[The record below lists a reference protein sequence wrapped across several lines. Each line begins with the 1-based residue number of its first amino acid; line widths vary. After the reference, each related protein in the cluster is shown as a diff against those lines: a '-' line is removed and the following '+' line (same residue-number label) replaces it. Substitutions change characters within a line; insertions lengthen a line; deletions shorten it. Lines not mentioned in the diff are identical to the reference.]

1 MPEPRYA
8 SIVLR
13 LRLSVP
19 TEGPVATPENI
30 RRKLMRLLQNHML
43 LEDEPAWTRTPLSV
57 RVVLFDS
64 SGRPIEQ
71 GT

>member
-1 MPEPRYA
+1 MPEPRYVTVV
-8 SIVLR
+8 IR
-13 LRLSVP
+13 LRLGLPFDPFP
-19 TEGPVATPENI
+19 TRANVK
-30 RRKLMRLLQNHML
+30 RKIERLLASHVRL
-43 LEDEPAWTRTPLSV
+43 DDEPAWTRTPLSV